1 MDNTSKLIKLK
12 KSIENID
19 TSHHIEIFRIF
30 QENNINFSENRNGIF
45 INMSNIPEDVMIK
58 INKYLSYIKT
68 QEQHLDNVEKL
79 KSDYKDNYFNKHN
92 KETPT
97 MYINEAT

>member
-1 MDNTSKLIKLK
+1 MN
-12 KSIENID
+12 
-19 TSHHIEIFRIF
+19 
-30 QENNINFSENRNGIF
+30 
-45 INMSNIPEDVMIK
+45 NIPEDVLIK
-58 INKYLSYIKT
+58 INKYLTYIKT

-97 MYINEAT
+97 MLYK